1 MNLYEF
7 IVETIKSSRR
17 AKDGKTV
24 IALNTLLADIDYK
37 FSQKSN
43 KKTKDELV
51 MSSIKSFQ
59 ESLQVLVD
67 AKGPTEQS
75 DFEFKLYYMIEDQF
89 PKKLTEDEIRKV
101 ILDNSLI
108 GIGPVMAYFKK
119 NFDQAVLDNGLI
131 SKIVRG

>member
-75 DFEFKLYYMIEDQF
+75 DFEFELYSMIEDKF
-89 PKKLTEDEIRKV
+89 PKKLTEAEIRKE
-101 ILDNSLI
+101 ILDNSLS

-119 NFDQAVLDNGLI
+119 NFDQSVLDNGLI

>member
-67 AKGPTEQS
+67 AKGSTEQS
-75 DFEFKLYYMIEDQF
+75 DFEFELYSMIEDKF
-89 PKKLTEDEIRKV
+89 PKKLTEAEIRKE
-101 ILDNSLI
+101 ILDNSLS

-119 NFDQAVLDNGLI
+119 NFDQSVLDNGLI